1 MGRAKKDAPAP
12 PADVQAD
19 LGSFEGLPVLEVGS
33 EIPSA
38 AGGLR
43 EPLKVAPL
51 ILHGDDVAF
60 ATFELKAGKI
70 RHDPVYN
77 KDDDTLKGWRRVH
90 VLVVLTATF
99 VDEEL
104 VREQL
109 DEMAARVTERQEA
122 ERLAKEKA
130 KPQQRIEP
138 AIHEKDHEQGRHAS
152 GLVADCPACEAEQDA
167 ADAEA
172 MTDG

>member
-1 MGRAKKDAPAP
+1 MARAKKAQAP
-12 PADVQAD
+12 PAEPDAV
-19 LGSFEGLPVLEVGS
+19 LGTFEGLPVLEVGI

-60 ATFELKAGKI
+60 VTFEFKAGKI
-70 RHDPVYN
+70 RHDPIYN
-77 KDDDTLKGWRRVH
+77 KDDGTLKGWRRVH
-90 VLVVLTATF
+90 VLVVLASAF

-104 VREQL
+104 VRDQL
-109 DEMAARVTERQEA
+109 DEMARRVAERQEA

-138 AIHEKDHEQGRHAS
+138 AIHSKDHEQGRHAE
-152 GLVADCPACEAEQDA
+152 GLVTDCPECEAEQAA

-172 MTDG
+172 AGRG